1 MPKYFGFEAV
11 GALVYN
17 KESGNLFSDPESQTN
32 VEEDELPDH
41 LSDDDDDAR
50 LGHNTRE
57 AMIMPTPEQ
66 LIKPDISTSI
76 AAKQKAKSDSKKVSD
91 EPMTTAQ
98 RMEELHKQQAVQ
110 FINFPAN
117 IGLSGQVFTNGN
129 IIVCNDAEKESGFVD
144 EIDNQPKVRNVRNFM
159 IGPVYGEQAPGT
171 AENQPN
177 GIIQF
182 INKKGESPINE
193 NDKKKFM
200 EICEL
205 IGMCIQNTNNV
216 TKTIGVTLKL
226 NSVMERITN
235 IMQQNT
241 ALAEE
246 ASPIELL
253 KDVGKSM
260 KEIKDQTS
268 KLLEQRIKNAF

>member
-1 MPKYFGFEAV
+1 
-11 GALVYN
+11 
-17 KESGNLFSDPESQTN
+17 
-32 VEEDELPDH
+32 
-41 LSDDDDDAR
+41 
-50 LGHNTRE
+50 
-57 AMIMPTPEQ
+57 
-66 LIKPDISTSI
+66 
-76 AAKQKAKSDSKKVSD
+76 
-91 EPMTTAQ
+91 
-98 RMEELHKQQAVQ
+98 
-110 FINFPAN
+110 
-117 IGLSGQVFTNGN
+117 
-129 IIVCNDAEKESGFVD
+129 
-144 EIDNQPKVRNVRNFM
+144 M